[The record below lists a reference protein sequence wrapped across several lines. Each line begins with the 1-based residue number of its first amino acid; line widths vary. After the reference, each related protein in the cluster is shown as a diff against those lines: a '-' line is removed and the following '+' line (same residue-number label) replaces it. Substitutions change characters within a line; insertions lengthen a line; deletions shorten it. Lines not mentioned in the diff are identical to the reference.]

1 MSTAKPDIQTMEH
14 LHATTSPQPSDVE
27 KADTHPVPLD
37 EDPEFSYAEQRKIIH
52 RIDKRL
58 VVMTGLMYCVSL
70 MDRSNL
76 PNAAIAGMRAEL
88 ELSVGTRYVSWYLS
102 LAMARG
108 ERPQLC

>member
-1 MSTAKPDIQTMEH
+1 MENIHTA
-14 LHATTSPQPSDVE
+14 TSIPRSEVEVE
-27 KADTHPVPLD
+27 KAIDNHPVPLD

-52 RIDKRL
+52 RVDKRL

-88 ELSVGTRYVSWYLS
+88 ELSVGTRYVSV
-102 LAMARG
+102 
-108 ERPQLC
+108 PQS